1 MGAKIMKG
9 FGGIIAMIVGILL
22 LFCALGPF
30 FLKLGFKLMGLAF
43 NIVSFIGLIAIIAGI
58 YLYIKGK

>member
-43 NIVSFIGLIAIIAGI
+43 DIVSFIGLIAIIAGI

>member
-1 MGAKIMKG
+1 MKG